1 MRATSLPPL
10 SSWLMHRTAPP
21 TTVKL
26 PLTQSFFTVLSC
38 LPILHGHSF
47 FSLLYISRLLS
58 YLHFF
63 LSFFLS
69 FLPSRPKL
77 LNLFLS
83 PSLIGNKYG
92 EPVVCGF
99 ARSFGQRLPNKERVE
114 WIKPIMFTAG
124 LGWLDSRHT
133 SKGKPANLYMKRED
147 RRWILQP
154 ALYPPSSPLTNLF
167 LLQPILQLIFT
178 TYHPSVLSFP

>member
-10 SSWLMHRTAPP
+10 SSWWMHRTAPP
-21 TTVKL
+21 TTVKF

-38 LPILHGHSF
+38 LPLLHGYSF
-47 FSLLYISRLLS
+47 FSLLSTSRLLS
-58 YLHFF
+58 FSFF
-63 LSFFLS
+63 LSFFLILSSFLS
-69 FLPSRPKL
+69 FLPSHLQL

-133 SKGKPANLYMKRED
+133 SKGKSANLCMKRED

-167 LLQPILQLIFT
+167 LLQLIL
-178 TYHPSVLSFP
+178 